1 MQDYRK
7 LQVWQRSHSLTIE
20 VYQITNDFPREELFG
35 LTSQIKR
42 AISSVPANIA
52 EGCGRNS
59 NKEFAQFLN
68 ISLGSL
74 NESTYF
80 LLLAKDLNYINVELF
95 EKLNN
100 ECNEIK
106 AMLIS
111 LINKIRNEN

>member
-7 LQVWQRSHSLTIE
+7 LQVWERPHHLTIQ
-20 VYQITNDFPREELFG
+20 VYKIPNNFPREELFG
-35 LTSQIKR
+35 LASQIKR
-42 AISSVPANIA
+42 VISSVPVNIA
-52 EGCGRNS
+52 EGSGRNS

-80 LLLAKDLNYINVELF
+80 MLLAKDLNYINVELF

-111 LINKIRNEN
+111 LIMKIRN

>member
-20 VYQITNDFPREELFG
+20 IY
-35 LTSQIKR
+35 QIKR

-95 EKLNN
+95 ENLNN

-106 AMLIS
+106 AMIIS

>member
-7 LQVWQRSHSLTIE
+7 LQVWQRSHYLTIE
-20 VYQITNDFPREELFG
+20 IYQITNNFPREEMFG

-42 AISSVPANIA
+42 ATSSVPANIA

-59 NKEFAQFLN
+59 NKDFAQFLN

-80 LLLAKDLNYINVELF
+80 VLLAKDLNYINVELF

-111 LINKIRNEN
+111 LINKIRNND

>member
-20 VYQITNDFPREELFG
+20 VYQIINDLPREELFG

-59 NKEFAQFLN
+59 NKN
-68 ISLGSL
+68 
-74 NESTYF
+74 
-80 LLLAKDLNYINVELF
+80 LLSF
-95 EKLNN
+95 
-100 ECNEIK
+100 
-106 AMLIS
+106 
-111 LINKIRNEN
+111 